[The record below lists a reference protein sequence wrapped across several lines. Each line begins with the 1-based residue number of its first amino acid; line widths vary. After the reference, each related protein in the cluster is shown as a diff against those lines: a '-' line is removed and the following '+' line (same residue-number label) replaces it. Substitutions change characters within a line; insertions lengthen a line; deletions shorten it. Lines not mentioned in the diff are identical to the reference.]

1 MFWGGIVFNRRTPLI
16 PINQNMTSQVYIESV
31 IRPII
36 YPLRDELGDNFIF
49 MDDNARPHR
58 ARTVQEVL
66 EQGDIT
72 RLDWPANTPD
82 MNPIENM
89 WDFVSRAIHK
99 RMNPPQNAE
108 ELAAAAVEEW
118 NNIPQEIIN
127 RLIVS
132 MHRRVNMLLI
142 NRGGHSDY

>member
-66 EQGDIT
+66 EREI
-72 RLDWPANTPD
+72 LPD
-82 MNPIENM
+82 
-89 WDFVSRAIHK
+89 
-99 RMNPPQNAE
+99 
-108 ELAAAAVEEW
+108 
-118 NNIPQEIIN
+118 
-127 RLIVS
+127 
-132 MHRRVNMLLI
+132 
-142 NRGGHSDY
+142 